1 MNILVVDDESL
12 VRTSMS
18 RMIRSLE
25 DQYQVKEVEDGEEAI
40 ELLKK
45 QTIDL
50 VITDIR
56 MPVVDGLELA
66 TYIHNNFPKT
76 YVILLT
82 GYAEFDYALTA
93 LKQGIFDYL
102 LKPASKECIVQ
113 AIQKVENQLRERYLQ
128 SQIDRLREINVLEKR
143 VQDLLYEIPVPHY
156 DKQLFPSFKAF
167 VVFSMTANTEVLW
180 QRSIRF
186 AIKNVLQDTLTDAGV
201 PVIIVEERQ
210 VTTVLFSEHTQIE
223 KLNEI
228 IFQGKQTVQS
238 LLRIELRIGWGG
250 QSNELSDISSLYM
263 KSLKE
268 LGIIEFSCSIK
279 GSSSVHRMI
288 RASLD
293 YIESEYASDLTLASL
308 ADKLYVNPNYLS
320 KLFKTETGFTFSH
333 YLTHYRIK
341 QAKQL
346 LHDTHL
352 KIYQI
357 CKQVG
362 YTDQAYFSRLFKATE
377 GISPYEYREQC

>member
-1 MNILVVDDESL
+1 MHILVVDDEPL
-12 VRTSMS
+12 VRMSMS

-25 DQYQVKEVEDGEEAI
+25 DQYQVEEAEDGEVAI

-56 MPVVDGLELA
+56 MPAVDGLELA
-66 TYIHNNFPKT
+66 TFLHNKFPET

-102 LKPASKECIVQ
+102 LKPASKEYIVQ
-113 AIQKVENQLRERYLQ
+113 AIKKVENQLRERNSQ
-128 SQIDRLREINVLEKR
+128 SQINRLRETNILEKR
-143 VQDLLYEIPVPHY
+143 VQDLLYEMPVPHY
-156 DKQLFPSFKAF
+156 DKQLFPSYKGF
-167 VVFSMTANTEVLW
+167 VVFSMTAETEVLW

-186 AIKNVLQDTLTDAGV
+186 AIKNLLQDTLSDAGV
-201 PVIIVEERQ
+201 PVVIVEERQ
-210 VTTVLFSEHTQIE
+210 VTTVLFSEQTQFEI
-223 KLNEI
+223 LNEI
-228 IFQGKQTVQS
+228 ILQGKQTVQN

-250 QSNELSDISSLYM
+250 LSHELSDISSLYM

-268 LGIIEFSCSIK
+268 LGIIGFSCSIK
-279 GSSSVHRMI
+279 GSSSVHRLI

-308 ADKLYVNPNYLS
+308 AEKLYINPNYLS

-333 YLTHYRIK
+333 YLTHYRIE

-346 LHDTHL
+346 LQDTHL

-362 YTDQAYFSRLFKATE
+362 YTDQAYFSRLFKASE
-377 GISPYEYREQC
+377 GISPYEYREKG